1 MAVPMV
7 SIWIMHVAVLQ
18 RRMDMPMAM
27 LGARWQCF
35 RILILILILMLMLM
49 LMLVTFV
56 VGMLVFMCQHFVLMK
71 MEMPF
76 CQMQPHANRHQA
88 PTPLN
93 KPNSRIYGQPINDEA
108 LDPTAFGSTI
118 GLLEGE
124 EHAEKALPCACLS
137 MWRLPH
143 RPARYPFP

>member
-18 RRMDMPMAM
+18 WRMDMPMPM

-35 RILILILILMLMLM
+35 RMLM
-49 LMLVTFV
+49 LMLVMFV

-88 PTPLN
+88 PTP
-93 KPNSRIYGQPINDEA
+93 S
-108 LDPTAFGSTI
+108 
-118 GLLEGE
+118 
-124 EHAEKALPCACLS
+124 
-137 MWRLPH
+137 
-143 RPARYPFP
+143 